1 MSITAPVVC
10 AVDGG
15 GTKTLAI
22 VLDRNGVERGR
33 ATAGPSNFVA
43 GEAERVVANVTF
55 AIEAALESAGVFP
68 SLGSLWVGLAGID
81 RPGAR
86 EAIAARL
93 SHLAAN
99 VRLTNDAQL
108 LFGAF
113 PDETGIV
120 LIAGTGSIALGQDRH
135 GQTARAGGWGY
146 LIGDEGSGYDLGRR
160 AIRAAAKAADGRGLQ
175 TSLLPALLTHWE
187 LEDPLQIIDTVYR
200 ERDKAVIAGCAGLVF
215 DAADAWDPVA
225 SRLVQSGAA
234 ELATAVGAVE
244 QALDF
249 DNEAVPLVLA
259 GSLLVER
266 ERYRVMVL
274 DRIEHQFDLGEVHLV
289 DEPALMAARHLAR
302 SVRSVRS
309 IQP

>member
-1 MSITAPVVC
+1 MTEPVVC

-22 VLDRNGVERGR
+22 VLNRDGVELGR
-33 ATAGPSNFVA
+33 AVTGPSNYVA
-43 GEAERVVANVTF
+43 GEDDRVVTNITGAVER
-55 AIEAALESAGVFP
+55 AIESAGHPHF
-68 SLGSLWVGLAGID
+68 LEALWVGLAGVD

-86 EAIAARL
+86 AAIEARIAHL
-93 SHLAAN
+93 SAN

-113 PDETGIV
+113 PDEVGIV

-160 AIRAAAKAADGRGLQ
+160 GIRAAAKAADSRGLQ
-175 TSLLPALLTHWE
+175 TSLLPSLLAHWG
-187 LEDPLQIIDTVYR
+187 LAHPLQIIDEVYR
-200 ERDKAVIAGCAGLVF
+200 ERDKAAIAGCAGLVF
-215 DAADAWDPVA
+215 EAADAWDPVA

-234 ELATAVGAVE
+234 ELASAVGAVE
-244 QALDF
+244 QMLDF
-249 DNEAVPLVLA
+249 ENGDVPIVLS

-266 ERYRVMVL
+266 EDYRRMVL
-274 DRIEHQFDLGEVHLV
+274 DRIEHQIDLGDVHIV
-289 DEPALMAARHLAR
+289 DEPALMAARHL
-302 SVRSVRS
+302 VRS

>member
-1 MSITAPVVC
+1 MPVTEPVVC

-22 VLDRNGVERGR
+22 VLDRNGIELGR
-33 ATAGPSNFVA
+33 ATAGPSNYVA
-43 GEAERVVANVTF
+43 GEAERVIVNVS
-55 AIEAALESAGVFP
+55 AAVEAALESAGVFP
-68 SLGSLWVGLAGID
+68 ALGSLWVGLAGID
-81 RPGAR
+81 RSGAR

-93 SHLAAN
+93 AHLAAT

-113 PDETGIV
+113 PDEVGIV

-135 GQTARAGGWGY
+135 GKTARAGGWGY

-160 AIRAAAKAADGRGLQ
+160 GIRAAAKAADGRGLQ
-175 TSLLPALLTHWE
+175 TSLLPALLAHWG
-187 LEDPLQIIDTVYR
+187 LEEPMQIVDAVYR
-200 ERDKAVIAGCAGLVF
+200 ERDRAVIAGCAGLVF

-234 ELATAVGAVE
+234 ELASAVGAVE

-249 DNEAVPLVLA
+249 ENGAVPIVLA

-266 ERYRVMVL
+266 ERYRAMVL
-274 DRIEHQFDLGEVHLV
+274 DRIDHQFDLGEVHIV
-289 DEPALMAARHLAR
+289 HEPALMAARHLAR
-302 SVRSVRS
+302 SIPS
-309 IQP
+309 

>member
-1 MSITAPVVC
+1 MPVSEHVVC

-22 VLDRNGVERGR
+22 VMDRDGIELGR
-33 ATAGPSNFVA
+33 ASTGPSNFVA
-43 GEAERVVANVTF
+43 GETERVVTNVT
-55 AIEAALESAGVFP
+55 AAVEQAVRIAGR
-68 SLGSLWVGLAGID
+68 SLPIDTLWVGLAGID

-86 EAIAARL
+86 DAVEAQL
-93 SHLAAN
+93 TQLAGE

-113 PDETGIV
+113 PEETGIV

-135 GQTARAGGWGY
+135 GQTARSGGWGY

-160 AIRAAAKAADGRGLQ
+160 GIREAAKAADGRGLQ
-175 TSLLPALLTHWE
+175 TALLPALLAHWG
-187 LEDPLQIIDTVYR
+187 LEQPLQIIDQVYR
-200 ERDKAVIAGCAGLVF
+200 ERDKTVIADCARLVF

-225 SRLVQSGAA
+225 SRLVQNGAA
-234 ELATAVGAVE
+234 ELAGAAGAVE

-249 DNEAVPLVLA
+249 QGSAVSLVLT

-266 ERYRVMVL
+266 ESYRHMVL
-274 DRIEHQFDLGEVHLV
+274 DRIEHQFDLDQIHLV
-289 DEPALMAARHLAR
+289 DEPALIAARSL
-302 SVRSVRS
+302 VRGADR
-309 IQP
+309 

>member
-1 MSITAPVVC
+1 MPVSERVVC

-22 VLDRNGVERGR
+22 VTDWEGIELGR
-33 ATAGPSNFVA
+33 ASTGPSNYVA
-43 GEAERVVANVTF
+43 GEAERVVTNVT
-55 AIEAALESAGVFP
+55 AAVEQAASIAGL
-68 SLGSLWVGLAGID
+68 SLPIDSLWVGLAGID

-86 EAIAARL
+86 EAIEAQLIQLARE
-93 SHLAAN
+93 

-135 GQTARAGGWGY
+135 GQTARSGGWGY
-146 LIGDEGSGYDLGRR
+146 LIGDEGSGYDIGRR
-160 AIRAAAKAADGRGLQ
+160 GIRAAAKAADGRGLQ
-175 TSLLPALLTHWE
+175 TALLPALLAHWG
-187 LEDPLQIIDTVYR
+187 LDQPLQIIDQVYR
-200 ERDKAVIAGCAGLVF
+200 ERDKMVIADCARLVF
-215 DAADAWDPVA
+215 DAAEAWDPVA

-234 ELATAVGAVE
+234 ELAKAAGAVE

-249 DNEAVPLVLA
+249 QGSAVSLVLA

-266 ERYRVMVL
+266 ENYRRMVL
-274 DRIEHQFDLGEVHLV
+274 ERIEHQFDLDAIHLV
-289 DEPALMAARHLAR
+289 DEPAAIAARSFAR
-302 SVRSVRS
+302 GADR
-309 IQP
+309 

>member
-1 MSITAPVVC
+1 MPVTEPVVC

-22 VLDRNGVERGR
+22 VLDRDGTELGR
-33 ATAGPSNFVA
+33 ATAGPSNYVA
-43 GEAERVVANVTF
+43 GEAERVIVNVS
-55 AIEAALESAGVFP
+55 AAVEAALESAGVFP
-68 SLGSLWVGLAGID
+68 ALGSLWVGLAGID
-81 RPGAR
+81 RSGAR

-93 SHLAAN
+93 AHLAAT

-113 PDETGIV
+113 PDEVGIV

-135 GQTARAGGWGY
+135 GKTARAGGWGY

-160 AIRAAAKAADGRGLQ
+160 GIRAAAKAADGRGLQ
-175 TSLLPALLTHWE
+175 TSLLPALLAHWG
-187 LEDPLQIIDTVYR
+187 LEEPMQIVDAVYR
-200 ERDKAVIAGCAGLVF
+200 ERDRAVIAGCAGLVF

-234 ELATAVGAVE
+234 ELASAVGAVE

-249 DNEAVPLVLA
+249 ENGAVPIVLA

-266 ERYRVMVL
+266 ERYRAMVL
-274 DRIEHQFDLGEVHLV
+274 DRIDHQFDLGEVHIV
-289 DEPALMAARHLAR
+289 HEPALMAARHLAR
-302 SVRSVRS
+302 SIPS
-309 IQP
+309 

>member
-1 MSITAPVVC
+1 MSVTGPAVC

-22 VLDRNGVERGR
+22 VLDRDGVELGR
-33 ATAGPSNFVA
+33 AVTGPSNYVS
-43 GEAERVVANVTF
+43 GGTERVVTNVT
-55 AIEAALESAGVFP
+55 AAVAAALEAAGVSRP
-68 SLGSLWVGLAGID
+68 LDLLWVGLAGID

-86 EAIAARL
+86 EAIEARL
-93 SHLAAN
+93 SHLALD

-113 PDETGIV
+113 EDEVGIV
-120 LIAGTGSIALGQDRH
+120 LIAGTGSIALGQDRQGH
-135 GQTARAGGWGY
+135 TARAGGWGY

-175 TSLLPALLTHWE
+175 TSLLPALLAHWE
-187 LEDPLQIIDTVYR
+187 LKHPMQIIDEVYR
-200 ERDKAVIAGCAGLVF
+200 ERDKGTIAGCAGLVF

-234 ELATAVGAVE
+234 ELASAAGAVE

-249 DNEAVPLVLA
+249 GNDTVPMVLA

-274 DRIEHQFDLGEVHLV
+274 DRIDHQFDLGEVHIG

-302 SVRSVRS
+302 S
-309 IQP
+309 IQS

>member
-1 MSITAPVVC
+1 MSVTGPAVC

-22 VLDRNGVERGR
+22 VLDRQGAELGR
-33 ATAGPSNFVA
+33 AVTGPSNYIS
-43 GEAERVVANVTF
+43 GEAERVVT
-55 AIEAALESAGVFP
+55 AITTAVEAACASGGVSQPLE
-68 SLGSLWVGLAGID
+68 SLWVGLAGID

-86 EAIAARL
+86 EAIEARL
-93 SHLAAN
+93 SHLASD
-99 VRLTNDAQL
+99 VRLSNDAQL

-120 LIAGTGSIALGQDRH
+120 LIAGTGSITLGQDRN
-135 GQTARAGGWGY
+135 GRTARAGGWGY

-175 TSLLPALLTHWE
+175 TSLLPALLHHWG
-187 LEDPLQIIDTVYR
+187 LKDPLQMIDEVYR
-200 ERDKAVIAGCAGLVF
+200 ERDKTVISECAGLVF

-234 ELATAVGAVE
+234 ELASAVGAVE
-244 QALDF
+244 QMLEFGND
-249 DNEAVPLVLA
+249 AVPIVLA

-266 ERYRVMVL
+266 EGYRRMVL
-274 DRIEHQFDLGEVHLV
+274 DRIEHQFDLSAVHIV
-289 DEPALMAARHLAR
+289 SEPALTAARHLAR
-302 SVRSVRS
+302 SIRS
-309 IQP
+309 

>member
-1 MSITAPVVC
+1 MPVTGPAVC

-22 VLDRNGVERGR
+22 VLDRQGAELGR
-33 ATAGPSNFVA
+33 AVTGPSNYLS
-43 GEAERVVANVTF
+43 GEAERVVTN
-55 AIEAALESAGVFP
+55 IAAAVETASKAAGVFQP
-68 SLGSLWVGLAGID
+68 FDSLWVGLAGID

-86 EAIAARL
+86 DAIEARL
-93 SHLAAN
+93 SHLAN
-99 VRLTNDAQL
+99 EVRLTNDAQL

-113 PDETGIV
+113 ADEVGIA
-120 LIAGTGSIALGQDRH
+120 LIAGTGSIALGQDRF
-135 GQTARAGGWGY
+135 GNSARAGGWGY

-175 TSLLPALLTHWE
+175 TSLLPTLLAHWG
-187 LEDPLQIIDTVYR
+187 LEHPMQIIDEVYR
-200 ERDKAVIAGCAGLVF
+200 ERDKGIIAGCAGLVF

-234 ELATAVGAVE
+234 ELASAVGAVE

-249 DNEAVPLVLA
+249 GKSPVAIALA

-266 ERYRVMVL
+266 EGYRRMVL
-274 DRIEHQFDLGEVHLV
+274 DRIEHQFDLGEVHIV
-289 DEPALMAARHLAR
+289 SEPALIAARHLT
-302 SVRSVRS
+302 RS
-309 IQP
+309 IQS

>member
-1 MSITAPVVC
+1 MSVTGPAVC

-22 VLDRNGVERGR
+22 VLDGKGVELGR
-33 ATAGPSNFVA
+33 AVTGPSNYVR
-43 GEAERVVANVTF
+43 GETERVVTNVTG
-55 AIEAALESAGVFP
+55 AVDAAVQAASISRPLD
-68 SLGSLWVGLAGID
+68 SLWVGLAGID

-86 EAIAARL
+86 DAIEARL
-93 SHLAAN
+93 SYLATH

-113 PDETGIV
+113 EDEVGIV
-120 LIAGTGSIALGQDRH
+120 LIAGTGSIALGQDRQ

-175 TSLLPALLTHWE
+175 TSLLPALLAHWG
-187 LEDPLQIIDTVYR
+187 LDNPMQIIDEVYR
-200 ERDKAVIAGCAGLVF
+200 ERDKGTIAGCAGLVF

-234 ELATAVGAVE
+234 ELASAVGAVE
-244 QALDF
+244 QTLDF
-249 DNEAVPLVLA
+249 GNDAVPIVLA

-266 ERYRVMVL
+266 ARYRVMVL
-274 DRIEHQFDLGEVHLV
+274 DRIDHQFDLGEVHIV

-302 SVRSVRS
+302 S
-309 IQP
+309 IQS